1 MALADPR
8 LYGRLGKELAKKPF
22 WVRLL
27 FCWALGL
34 SWIATGV
41 VARTTRVWAVAFA
54 LGILFLVI
62 PFVSL
67 ARERRRSE
75 PT

>member
-8 LYGRLGKELAKKPF
+8 LYGRAGKELAKKPF
-22 WVRLL
+22 RVRLL
-27 FCWALGL
+27 FCWGLGTF
-34 SWIATGV
+34 WIVTGV
-41 VARTTRVWAVAFA
+41 VVRSTQIWAVA
-54 LGILFLVI
+54 LGVLFLVI

-67 ARERRRSE
+67 ARQRRSSE